1 MEVGWPNVDRSTRLL
16 DELRLAPANGPI
28 KWRPRASARR
38 LREAG
43 RCDHRLRGRLL
54 RRTVFRDPGSNTAAD
69 LGANVD
75 RLARGYINWQLT
87 RLDADS
93 AFRRYCL
100 KDGNWSACGPADA
113 DDAALALWIELLYR
127 TARQDEMLARWK
139 SSADVSRMT
148 LDGLKDSTGA
158 YLVSRSLRTSLF
170 MDNIEVLSSLDVAAA
185 TPAAAVAGENARLR
199 LDADR
204 LRLAIPQVFWNPVTQ
219 TYRVSTQPASAI
231 ARFYPEIV
239 AQIYPAMFG
248 YGTPERSSESL
259 VAQWL
264 ADHGRDWAAES
275 DTSAAWGLV
284 AVAAMRAGR
293 TSTAACWL
301 GRATKVRLTARWNVA
316 DESIYRALADRL
328 SLRDTAAACR
338 VDLH

>member
-1 MEVGWPNVDRSTRLL
+1 MKPDGAITVYAGGSYVEPYF
-16 DELRLAPANGPI
+16 AM
-28 KWRPRASARR
+28 RA
-38 LREAG
+38 L
-43 RCDHRLRGRLL
+43 
-54 RRTVFRDPGSNTAAD
+54 NTAAD

-75 RLARGYINWQLT
+75 RLARDYINWQLA

-100 KDGNWSACGPADA
+100 KDASWSACGPADA

-127 TARQDEMLARWK
+127 TAGRDEILARCK
-139 SSADVSRMT
+139 SSADASR
-148 LDGLKDSTGA
+148 LALAGLKDSTGA

-170 MDNIEVLSSLDVAAA
+170 MDNIEVLSAFDVAAA
-185 TPAAAVAGENARLR
+185 TPAAAAAGDNSTLR
-199 LDADR
+199 VDADR
-204 LRLAIPQVFWNPVTQ
+204 LRLAISQVFWNPATH
-219 TYRVSTQPASAI
+219 TYRVSTQPGSAI
-231 ARFYPEIV
+231 ARFYPEMV

-284 AVAAMRAGR
+284 AMAAMRAGR
-293 TSTAACWL
+293 TSTATCWL
-301 GRATKVRLTARWNVA
+301 GRAIKVRPTARWNVA

-328 SLRDTAAACR
+328 SIRDTAVACR
-338 VDLH
+338 ADLH